1 MNATIHQL
9 KPRMPEADV
18 LSKTE
23 TDVVRE
29 LETAFVSGLV
39 RGSQH
44 WRLQALCARDP
55 QPDDWFAPPRIAAH
69 RRALAI
75 CQSCPVRSECL
86 DDAVACRTTEGIRG
100 GVTGEEIGL
109 RLTHREDQPRFDQ
122 IKAAL
127 LGALVRLTD
136 AEKRAVVR
144 IAELAG
150 IGWEVWAP
158 AMGIG
163 YKAATK
169 RRRNANSEL
178 ANIPERDRIEE
189 IALAD
194 ELRQHQQ
201 EFAPV
206 VLAVAA

>member
-1 MNATIHQL
+1 MNATIYQL
-9 KPRMPEADV
+9 KPTRVPEADLVPEPEADV
-18 LSKTE
+18 AQ
-23 TDVVRE
+23 E
-29 LETAFVSGLV
+29 LEAAFVSGLT

-44 WRLQALCARDP
+44 WRLKALCAGDP

-75 CQSCPVRSECL
+75 CGSCPVRSECL

-127 LGALVRLTD
+127 LGALVPLTD

-163 YKAATK
+163 YKAATR

-178 ANIPERDRIEE
+178 ATIPERDRTEE

-194 ELRQHQQ
+194 ELRQQK
-201 EFAPV
+201 ATRTT
-206 VLAVAA
+206 LAVAA